1 MRMRVMVI
9 IKATRKSESG
19 AMPRPELLEAMGRF
33 NEELVSNGVMVSGE
47 GLRPSSA
54 GRRVRIVNGRRHVT
68 NGPFTPVDQLMA
80 GFWIWKVDSLDAA
93 VEWVQRCPD
102 PMPGEE
108 SEIEIRPLF
117 EFEDFA

>member
-1 MRMRVMVI
+1 MVI
-9 IKATRKSESG
+9 IKATRNSESG
-19 AMPRPELLEAMGRF
+19 AMPGPELLEAMGRF
-33 NEELVSNGVMVSGE
+33 NEELVANGVMVSGE

-54 GRRVRIVNGRRHVT
+54 GRRVRIMGGRRRVT
-68 NGPFTPVDQLMA
+68 NGPFAPVDQLIA

-117 EFEDFA
+117 ELEDFA

>member
-1 MRMRVMVI
+1 MRVMVI
-9 IKATRKSESG
+9 IKATRNSESG
-19 AMPRPELLEAMGRF
+19 AMPDPQLLEAMSRF
-33 NEELVSNGVMVSGE
+33 NGELVSNGLMVSGE

-54 GRRVRIVNGRRHVT
+54 GRRVRIRGGSRNVT
-68 NGPFTPVDQLMA
+68 SGPFMPVDQLIA
-80 GFWIWKVDSLDAA
+80 GFWIWKVDSLETA

-117 EFEDFA
+117 ELEDFA